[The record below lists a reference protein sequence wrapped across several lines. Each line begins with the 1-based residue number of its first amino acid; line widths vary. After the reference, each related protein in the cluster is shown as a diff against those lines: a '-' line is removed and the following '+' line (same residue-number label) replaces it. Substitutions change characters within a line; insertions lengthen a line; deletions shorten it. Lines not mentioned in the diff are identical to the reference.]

1 MALTCIDPYL
11 LKGKTVVL
19 TGGFVDDDYRKEYQD
34 AVTNCGGALQFDV
47 RPNTDI
53 VVWEPAFFGET
64 IKLKQAREYNGMGA
78 DILILTAEEF
88 AALLAGEDVRPTLV
102 QNSNNIDHIARYAVS
117 VNEERVERHL
127 KTHDITTESN
137 RAMLFALLK
146 KYNRTS
152 LTKQREW
159 CELVAQTP
167 NLDYGIYKAAAQYY
181 MRVAEYDKAE
191 FLSEVAEAVMPNVNF
206 GYCPESE
213 DLAKLRRA
221 IARCRQTPYWPSNPE
236 LRRELAA
243 IYDEKGIAHPDPN
256 GPERR
261 ERTAESVRIHR
272 LTEEQ
277 LAALR
282 EELSALDYSSD
293 EDSKYEHFIAPEKF
307 DIRGLGEHTLELL
320 LDAGWLQRFGD
331 IFRLKDHRDE
341 IIASGLL
348 SETKTDSVLAS
359 IETARQISDI
369 RFLSALAIPGLGERA
384 ARSLLSVYTLRE
396 FMDTCLAQDDLYVFA
411 VNKNVG
417 GGISAAAVL
426 WFENE
431 ANVEML
437 DDLLREVTIRE
448 ESREEKGALCEGLTF
463 VVTGDVHIYSKR
475 QELKDY
481 IISQG
486 GELSGSVSKN
496 TSFLINNDLDSPS
509 AKNKKAHDLGVPII
523 SEEQFIERFTKKE

>member
-1 MALTCIDPYL
+1 MSLTCIDPYL

-19 TGGFVDDDYRKEYQD
+19 TGGFVDDDYRKEYHD
-34 AVTNCGGALQFDV
+34 AVINCGGALQFDV

-53 VVWEPAFFGET
+53 VVWEPAYFGET
-64 IKLKQAREYNGMGA
+64 IKLKRAREYNGMGTG
-78 DILILTAEEF
+78 ILILTAEEF

-102 QNSNNIDHIARYAVS
+102 QDSNNIDHIARYAVS
-117 VNEERVERHL
+117 VNEERVEHHL

-146 KYNRTS
+146 KYNRTP

-213 DLAKLRRA
+213 DLAKLRKA

-236 LRRELAA
+236 LRQELAA

-256 GPERR
+256 GPTRR
-261 ERTAESVRIHR
+261 DRTAESVRIHR

-282 EELSALDYSSD
+282 EELGALDYSSN
-293 EDSKYEHFIAPEKF
+293 EDAKYAHFIAPEKF

-331 IFRLKDHRDE
+331 IFRLKNHRDE
-341 IIASGLL
+341 IIARGLL
-348 SETKTDSVLAS
+348 SDTKTDSVLAS
-359 IETARQISDI
+359 IEAARQVSDI
-369 RFLSALAIPGLGERA
+369 RFLSALSIPGLGERA
-384 ARSLLSVYTLRE
+384 ARSILSVYTLRE
-396 FMDTCLAQDDLYVFA
+396 FMNTCLEQDDLYVFA

-448 ESREEKGALCEGLTF
+448 ESREEKGALCEGLVF